1 VASCSLTPRFPSPQ
15 GLAGRPQRKEGRR
28 TFNDENDPYKLL
40 SKRAGFCSPFHKNE
54 RRNYQHVFCFDQNVL
69 HVAQNLFHVAQ
80 HVLHVERN
88 FLRFDENFFNVHQKF
103 LSVEQNFFHVDEKF
117 FHVH

>member
-69 HVAQNLFHVAQ
+69 HV
-80 HVLHVERN
+80 ERN